1 MILLKSQEL
10 KLQTQNYWNN
20 FVYFHNTHSF
30 MIINLNDDKY
40 VEVQV
45 VDKDTM
51 SDRMGAGSA

>member
-1 MILLKSQEL
+1 MNCKFFNTLHLIRN
-10 KLQTQNYWNN
+10 LQY
-20 FVYFHNTHSF
+20 THAC